1 VSDVDDDDQRT
12 RDDVP
17 SAAGSSAARSERH
30 DDDLLD
36 AVIDGGPD
44 AEVDLSEVVVERP
57 LEAVTPLR
65 PLALVGTGVAGVAMG
80 LAEIVP
86 GFSGGTVA
94 LVAGIYERLIANIRQ
109 GARALSLLLRGQ
121 VPSAVRA
128 LLVIEWPFVLALF
141 VPMVVTIF
149 AAAGWLGGLLE
160 ERPVEMSAIFLGL
173 VLGAAVVAARQLRAP
188 RAWHWL
194 VVLATAAGFWLLF
207 GLSPGTLEDPNLLL
221 FALGGAIAV
230 CAWILPGVSGSFLLV
245 LLGLYVPVIT
255 AVSDR
260 NVLVLLVV
268 AIGLVAGIASFST
281 ALNWLLARAHD
292 LVLVVLLGLMLASA
306 RVLWPWPVED
316 GFGASSV
323 VQAPPDAAEGLLG
336 LALMLAAFSLVWM
349 FGLAATAVTRRRV
362 RTVEADELRG

>member
-12 RDDVP
+12 RDDAS
-17 SAAGSSAARSERH
+17 SAAGSSAARPERH
-30 DDDLLD
+30 DDLLD